1 MPFLPPSQQRQST
14 EGKTYMHTLHTSLYS
29 AKNRENESDS
39 QAYVIHCIPLIQSGM
54 LIACCI
60 SHFKGMIAY
69 FSEVDST
76 FNHLTAP
83 EISQEEKSW
92 KWVQN
97 NLAVENEIWN
107 RIITVRWCIVILIIA
122 TFAVSDHASVCAL
135 KLSFSGDPDFW
146 AFLFQWKLHLCKQI
160 YIRQAVSFFCVAH
173 LQNNP
178 QSHWVF
184 SPLLYAKKESSI
196 DAAILRTVDFW
207 GTQ

>member
-29 AKNRENESDS
+29 AKNRENESDA

-60 SHFKGMIAY
+60 SRIKGMIAY

-92 KWVQN
+92 K
-97 NLAVENEIWN
+97 
-107 RIITVRWCIVILIIA
+107 
-122 TFAVSDHASVCAL
+122 
-135 KLSFSGDPDFW
+135 
-146 AFLFQWKLHLCKQI
+146 
-160 YIRQAVSFFCVAH
+160 
-173 LQNNP
+173 
-178 QSHWVF
+178 
-184 SPLLYAKKESSI
+184 
-196 DAAILRTVDFW
+196 
-207 GTQ
+207 